1 MYECAELGC
10 PNRVAHPGQF
20 CSACW
25 PSQSRWE
32 YEETGSGYCDTECA
46 KCGNMFSETESDWLS
61 LCQDC
66 GEKEDELPLSLIRQ
80 KGNDARA

>member
-1 MYECAELGC
+1 MYECAEIGC

-32 YEETGSGYCDTECA
+32 HEEPDLDYCDIECA
-46 KCGNMFSETESDWLS
+46 KCGTMFSEIESEWLS

-66 GEKEDELPLSLIRQ
+66 GEDEESLPLSLTRLI
-80 KGNDARA
+80 